1 MVALASLSAFLLLT
15 TPAIAQTSP
24 NDPLRAIAIAAPPH
38 PEAPICCLVQ
48 PTDQEATEEDVLLS
62 FEEWKA
68 KQFATQQQTQ
78 TRAQGDANRSESTTG
93 SSAPVN
99 AGETNSDG
107 GETQP
112 PAAVDSTGGTDGA
125 GAAGNEAGAEEP
137 MSLHFK
143 VPLTDRFNYASSD
156 CSARV
161 HASHKGAKSA
171 HSILSSKRDRYM
183 LSPCDTKTPQFV
195 VVELCED
202 IRIDTVQLAN
212 FEFFSGVFKDFTVS
226 VAKRY
231 TTDESEW
238 TVAGTYQAKNVRGVQ
253 SFHPPTSLRDF
264 YRYIRIDF
272 HSHYGNEYYCPVSL
286 LRVYGLTHL
295 EQWKWEAWEEESR
308 ARIAGS
314 SALPASS
321 SADPTKVAE
330 EPQAAATANE
340 QASSSES
347 TDRSGRGPRTPQ
359 TTALPSTTEV
369 SVSATSSATA
379 SSTSPSSPSGS
390 PTSQSVPTTAAG
402 NDSNAQS
409 TDGPQPTS
417 SVSLTSEGSS
427 ISKPPGEQADDS
439 TATSSITTTITA
451 SQNVQTGV
459 NSVSLAPPLAAATG
473 ESIYRTIMNRLTAL
487 EANQTLY
494 IRYFEDQAAGV
505 REVLRRLTEDVGRLQ
520 ALGKTQSQNYHRTA
534 AEWDRQRLRL
544 QADYDELI
552 SKVNYLS
559 DEVILEKRLS
569 IAQLCL
575 LLAVLVFLA
584 TTRGSNVDV
593 VHPSPAMR
601 AWGRRK
607 LSMSGHWVMDRL
619 RNGRGREDSDA
630 SVSRER
636 PTQRSRE
643 HNEVLSEEEIHNNR
657 MMDINSRSVD
667 LSDPTEKNVDSDG
680 NKENVP
686 TAKRRPARLV
696 ISTRPR
702 APSLRTPT
710 RRHMNGG
717 LATPT
722 RAGHLQWPATV
733 TRAVG
738 IALDRGTGTPPRP
751 EADTIRAQ
759 RPVTVQRS
767 SFAFGK
773 PERPALLLRS
783 NSGGT
788 VLPPS
793 GSWHGPQRKPQR
805 LARAAHLH
813 EVHASYS
820 RSRDGEDGDE
830 KGAEDRKGKG
840 RASGDGEDGEWVD
853 TSESEGEGAIGDSP
867 SHGRRARPRRRNSTP
882 SESQSSRSGLSL
894 ASGPSTHVS
903 HASAPDALSTPSAAA
918 IRSPERRPRTPRT
931 TSPPASVSP
940 PSASRASPAQSSSY
954 RGPGSSLHGPQ
965 SPILPSSPL
974 QVR

>member
-1 MVALASLSAFLLLT
+1 MVALTSLSAFLLLT

-24 NDPLRAIAIAAPPH
+24 NDPLRAIAIAAPPP

-68 KQFATQQQTQ
+68 KQFAMQQQTQ

-112 PAAVDSTGGTDGA
+112 PAAVDPPGGTDGA
-125 GAAGNEAGAEEP
+125 GAAANDAGTEEP

-340 QASSSES
+340 QASSSDS
-347 TDRSGRGPRTPQ
+347 TDRSGRGPRTLQ

-369 SVSATSSATA
+369 SVSATSSATT

-439 TATSSITTTITA
+439 TTTSSITTTITA

-619 RNGRGREDSDA
+619 RN
-630 SVSRER
+630 
-636 PTQRSRE
+636 
-643 HNEVLSEEEIHNNR
+643 
-657 MMDINSRSVD
+657 
-667 LSDPTEKNVDSDG
+667 
-680 NKENVP
+680 
-686 TAKRRPARLV
+686 ARLV

-738 IALDRGTGTPPRP
+738 IALDRGTGTPPRS

-759 RPVTVQRS
+759 RPATVQRS

-805 LARAAHLH
+805 SARAAHMH

>member
-1 MVALASLSAFLLLT
+1 MVALTSLSAFLLLT

-24 NDPLRAIAIAAPPH
+24 NDPLRAIAIAAPPP

-68 KQFATQQQTQ
+68 KQYAMQQQTQ

-93 SSAPVN
+93 SSTPVN
-99 AGETNSDG
+99 AGETGTDG
-107 GETQP
+107 GDTQA
-112 PAAVDSTGGTDGA
+112 PAAADPGGTDGA
-125 GAAGNEAGAEEP
+125 GAAASEAGTEEP

-308 ARIAGS
+308 ARLAGS

-340 QASSSES
+340 SSSGVT

-359 TTALPSTTEV
+359 TTALPSTIAPSISGTT
-369 SVSATSSATA
+369 SPTTSST
-379 SSTSPSSPSGS
+379 PSSPSVT
-390 PTSQSVPTTAAG
+390 PTSQSIPTTAAG
-402 NDSNAQS
+402 NDSNVQS
-409 TDGPQPTS
+409 TDGPQTTT
-417 SVSLTSEGSS
+417 SVSSSSEASS
-427 ISKPPGEQADDS
+427 ISNPPGEQLDDS
-439 TATSSITTTITA
+439 ATTSSITTTITA

-494 IRYFEDQAAGV
+494 VRYFEEQATGV

-584 TTRGSNVDV
+584 MTRGSNVDV

-619 RNGRGREDSDA
+619 RN
-630 SVSRER
+630 
-636 PTQRSRE
+636 
-643 HNEVLSEEEIHNNR
+643 
-657 MMDINSRSVD
+657 
-667 LSDPTEKNVDSDG
+667 
-680 NKENVP
+680 
-686 TAKRRPARLV
+686 ARLV

-738 IALDRGTGTPPRP
+738 IALDRGTGTPSRS
-751 EADTIRAQ
+751 EAETIRAQ
-759 RPVTVQRS
+759 RPATVQRS

-805 LARAAHLH
+805 SARAAHLH

-820 RSRDGEDGDE
+820 RSRDGEDGDD
-830 KGAEDRKGKG
+830 KGADNGKDWKGKG
-840 RASGDGEDGEWVD
+840 RAFGDRDDGDDWVD
-853 TSESEGEGAIGDSP
+853 TSESEGEGETADSP

-882 SESQSSRSGLSL
+882 SESLSGRSGLSL
-894 ASGPSTHVS
+894 APGPSTHVS
-903 HASAPDALSTPSAAA
+903 HASAPDALSTPSYAAV
-918 IRSPERRPRTPRT
+918 RSPERRPRTPRT
-931 TSPPASVSP
+931 TPPPAPVSP
-940 PSASRASPAQSSSY
+940 SAASRTFPAQNSSC
-954 RGPGSSLHGPQ
+954 RAPGSTLHGPQ

-974 QVR
+974 HVG

>member
-630 SVSRER
+630 
-636 PTQRSRE
+636 
-643 HNEVLSEEEIHNNR
+643 
-657 MMDINSRSVD
+657 
-667 LSDPTEKNVDSDG
+667 
-680 NKENVP
+680 
-686 TAKRRPARLV
+686 
-696 ISTRPR
+696 

-738 IALDRGTGTPPRP
+738 IALDRGTGTPPRS

-759 RPVTVQRS
+759 RPATVQRS

-805 LARAAHLH
+805 SARAAHLH

>member
-112 PAAVDSTGGTDGA
+112 PAAVDSPGGTDGA
-125 GAAGNEAGAEEP
+125 GAAANEAGAEEP

-575 LLAVLVFLA
+575 LLAVLIFLA

-630 SVSRER
+630 SISREHLA
-636 PTQRSRE
+636 QRSRE
-643 HNEVLSEEEIHNNR
+643 NNEVLSEEEIHNNR
-657 MMDINSRSVD
+657 MRDINSRSVD
-667 LSDPTEKNVDSDG
+667 LSDPTERNVDLDG
-680 NKENVP
+680 SKENVP
-686 TAKRRPARLV
+686 TPKRRPARLV

-722 RAGHLQWPATV
+722 RAGNLQWPATV
-733 TRAVG
+733 TRAVD
-738 IALDRGTGTPPRP
+738 IALDRGTGTPSRS
-751 EADTIRAQ
+751 EAETIRAQ
-759 RPVTVQRS
+759 RPATVQRS

-805 LARAAHLH
+805 SARAAHLH

-830 KGAEDRKGKG
+830 KGAGDRKGKG

-853 TSESEGEGAIGDSP
+853 TSESEAEGDTGSSP

-882 SESQSSRSGLSL
+882 SESQSNRSGLSL
-894 ASGPSTHVS
+894 APGPSTHVS
-903 HASAPDALSTPSAAA
+903 HASAPDALSTPSAAS

-931 TSPPASVSP
+931 TSPPAPVSP
-940 PSASRASPAQSSSY
+940 PPASRTSPAQSSSY
-954 RGPGSSLHGPQ
+954 CGPGSSLHGPQ

-974 QVR
+974 HVR